1 MIEPSKSSR
10 LQEKNRIAIIF
21 HLQADD
27 PVPGV
32 VEGVPLPHLDL
43 LPLEGEGYVGH
54 REAVQVPG
62 DLRAG
67 VLDAVLGGV
76 LLKEE
81 VRRVGVA
88 LEGLLVDVEALGEP
102 GMGGKIG
109 FLIVFTHVCQKIP
122 LCMVNWWIE
131 NKMSQNLL

>member
-1 MIEPSKSSR
+1 MNLVALYSK
-10 LQEKNRIAIIF
+10 LDKKIVHFI

-43 LPLEGEGYVGH
+43 LPLEGEGDVGH
-54 REAVQVPG
+54 GEAVQVPG

-67 VLDAVLGGV
+67 VLDAVLRGV
-76 LLKEE
+76 LLEEE
-81 VRRVGVA
+81 VRRVGVP

-102 GMGGKIG
+102 GMNKNNRG
-109 FLIVFTHVCQKIP
+109 F
-122 LCMVNWWIE
+122 
-131 NKMSQNLL
+131 